1 MRKKISI
8 FVLIFNLS
16 ALLWGVF
23 SYYTLSNSPIDIAIL
38 KIKETPQIATTA
50 LATMEEYSD
59 AEKEKRVGEIIDLYK
74 ELTGHI
80 SLTKQATV
88 ESIETMVSF
97 VDYFILF
104 SLINVSF
111 LAYLLYLNRF
121 NFF

>member
-8 FVLIFNLS
+8 FVLIFNVS
-16 ALLWGVF
+16 ALLWGVYSF
-23 SYYTLSNSPIDIAIL
+23 YTLSNSPIDAAIL
-38 KIKETPQIATTA
+38 KIKETPQIANEA

-59 AEKEKRVGEIIDLYK
+59 SEKIKRVSEIIDLYK

-88 ESIETMVSF
+88 ESIETMSSF
-97 VDYFILF
+97 VNYFIIF
-104 SLINVSF
+104 SIINVSF
-111 LAYLLYLNRF
+111 LGYLLYLNRF